1 MATNLIQ
8 NAAFSQGLTN
18 WLQYTW
24 YPDNT
29 VCALSSGG
37 HNGACVKLTVRS
49 IGDPGQS
56 YIYQPV
62 HLTGG
67 ESYTL
72 SFYAKRTGNVDI
84 WAQVSSAHGT
94 HYSPSFIPTLSQDG
108 AYTKLSFSF
117 TADGN
122 SGDTV
127 STTIR
132 LIAGSAGGDAW
143 FDTVELVAD
152 SDDGTN
158 DDIDVGD
165 VIITILPGVNFRS
178 TPAGASL
185 FQVVTGTT
193 MTVIEIITNGGYSWY
208 KGLISGSTGYI
219 RGDCVEKYSGG
230 SGGGDSYTVD
240 KFGATNTAA
249 VFVRKSAGGIAY
261 STTEK
266 LRLGSTFLIAGTTG
280 SGSNTW
286 VKIRYGTATGG
297 TTDAYISATYFDE
310 LASTTPSTA
319 KERCLQIAKSL
330 EGVHETVLG
339 LSGECCQQFIYWLCG
354 SCGKT
359 VNDMPYG
366 EDICGDARDYF
377 KENNKGTWHPLN
389 EGYVPQPGD
398 LVYYTSSTAGAS
410 SHVGLVTGNG
420 SNSFATTGYTSV
432 ECNLSNRVRACKG
445 NYQTGECDNGKTVQ
459 GFATPLWT

>member
-127 STTIR
+127 STTIK

-152 SDDGTN
+152 SDGGTN
-158 DDIDVGD
+158 DTSIGNYAKIKSTVSGF
-165 VIITILPGVNFRS
+165 VNIRD
-178 TPAGASL
+178 GASVSTQRKGRWKANSM
-185 FQVVTGTT
+185 FYITG
-193 MTVIEIITNGGYSWY
+193 
-208 KGLISGSTGYI
+208 ISGDW
-219 RGDCVEKYSGG
+219 R
-230 SGGGDSYTVD
+230 
-240 KFGATNTAA
+240 
-249 VFVRKSAGGIAY
+249 
-261 STTEK
+261 
-266 LRLGSTFLIAGTTG
+266 
-280 SGSNTW
+280 
-286 VKIRYGTATGG
+286 KIRFGKPHTPHAIGG
-297 TTDAYISATYFDE
+297 EAWINGDFIEAAYAGNSFVDRY
-310 LASTTPSTA
+310 
-319 KERCLQIAKSL
+319 CNIAKSFAGQ
-330 EGVHETVLG
+330 EGAIAFEYTHEYGKWCQAFLLNMAIMAGLANSSLTLPCETSNGTNANIWSAYQWMETNGTVSTSLATCPIKKG
-339 LSGECCQQFIYWLCG
+339 DWLYYKSG
-354 SCGKT
+354 
-359 VNDMPYG
+359 NDNM
-366 EDICGDARDYF
+366 
-377 KENNKGTWHPLN
+377 
-389 EGYVPQPGD
+389 
-398 LVYYTSSTAGAS
+398 
-410 SHVGLVTGNG
+410 SHVGLIVDVTGRQVKR
-420 SNSFATTGYTSV
+420 V
-432 ECNLSNRVRACKG
+432 EG
-445 NYQTGECDNGKTVQ
+445 NITEDGKKIVKYYDTWETLDQ
-459 GFATPLWT
+459 IPDAYAIAHNW

>member
-122 SGDTV
+122 SGDTI
-127 STTIR
+127 STTIK

-152 SDDGTN
+152 SDDGTGGTNTENFVIGDLVEISVN
-158 DDIDVGD
+158 DN
-165 VIITILPGVNFRS
+165 GVRVRPTAS
-178 TPAGASL
+178 TSL
-185 FQVVTGTT
+185 NYIGLLHDGTLMLCDGT
-193 MTVIEIITNGGYSWY
+193 QTTSDGTVWVKVKWGGNGN
-208 KGLISGSTGYI
+208 STGYVHSDFVHPTSI
-219 RGDCVEKYSGG
+219 RPSNKMDAAIRIANSMDEKG
-230 SGGGDSYTVD
+230 YT
-240 KFGATNTAA
+240 GPN
-249 VFVRKSAGGIAY
+249 
-261 STTEK
+261 
-266 LRLGSTFLIAGTTG
+266 
-280 SGSNTW
+280 
-286 VKIRYGTATGG
+286 
-297 TTDAYISATYFDE
+297 
-310 LASTTPSTA
+310 
-319 KERCLQIAKSL
+319 
-330 EGVHETVLG
+330 LG
-339 LSGECCQQFIYWLCG
+339 LTDQNWCVQYVSFLMQAAGC
-354 SCGKT
+354 SS
-359 VNDMPYG
+359 
-366 EDICGDARDYF
+366 
-377 KENNKGTWHPLN
+377 NN
-389 EGYVPQPGD
+389 YVPFDDACVSEACNFFRVRNAFGEIDEKTPTVGD
-398 LVYYTSSTAGAS
+398 WVFFSQAGETYQ
-410 SHVGLVTGNG
+410 HVGLVVSVNGATITTVEGNLG
-420 SNSFATTGYTSV
+420 STVMKRS
-432 ECNLSNRVRACKG
+432 G
-445 NYQTGECDNGKTVQ
+445 NYQGYFGEMGVY
-459 GFATPLWT
+459 GFATPVWM